1 MTTGEAEE
9 LQVEALLQRCRDK
22 GWVEKYHL
30 IPLLQKVQAGLGY
43 LPPHALRRLA
53 SLLNLPEVEVY
64 AVASFYHQFRLH
76 PPGEHQIKVCMGT
89 ACHLMGGQR
98 ILDWFQRRLGVAEG
112 ETTPDRRFTLERVAC
127 VGCCALAPVVVVDE
141 KVEGKVSPTRADG
154 ILLSLGIKPEAMQ
167 GKEGEP
173 ANPGPEVARKGRR
186 E

>member
-1 MTTGEAEE
+1 VAGEEVEE
-9 LQVEALLQRCRDK
+9 R
-22 GWVEKYHL
+22 WVEEWVQQLGDEGRQERSHL
-30 IPLLQKVQAGLGY
+30 IPLLQKVQERLGY
-43 LPPHALRRLA
+43 LPESVLRRLA
-53 SLLNLPEVEVY
+53 GFLNLPEVEVY

-98 ILDWFQRRLGVAEG
+98 ILDWFQRRLGVGEG

-154 ILLSLGIKPEAMQ
+154 ILLSLGIKPEALQ
-167 GKEGEP
+167 GKE
-173 ANPGPEVARKGRR
+173 R
-186 E
+186 EAT